1 MKILVC
7 FREGWGSFFMT
18 DKRKILFLQKTNKFA
33 GAENIVIT
41 LMKLLSS
48 KFEVYYVS
56 PQGPIQEKVE
66 NAGLNYVSLPS
77 LSVKSVKSVINQI
90 SPDII
95 HATDYSMS
103 ALAGI
108 FINDIPVLSH
118 LHNDPTWITHPLSPR
133 TIVYTL
139 ALPKIQKVVAVSRS
153 IENEFYY
160 KKNLKN
166 KIVVIPNVVDLKRV
180 IRLSQS
186 DKPNNLS
193 KKNFDLIFVG
203 RLAYQKNP
211 ILFCKIVKEIKNK
224 KKDVQAIMVGDG
236 ELREK
241 VAEYILDNNLS
252 NNITM
257 TGYQENPYPF
267 FNHSKIYVLPS
278 RFEGFGLSAVEAMTL
293 GKPVV
298 CGNVGGL
305 KDVVTE
311 KSGHLCNVFTDYVN
325 EITKLLEDSNYY
337 KIKADNAKKQA
348 SKFGNLDNYCEKFIN
363 IYNEMLAK
371 K

>member
-118 LHNDPTWITHPLSPR
+118 
-133 TIVYTL
+133 
-139 ALPKIQKVVAVSRS
+139 
-153 IENEFYY
+153 
-160 KKNLKN
+160 
-166 KIVVIPNVVDLKRV
+166 
-180 IRLSQS
+180 
-186 DKPNNLS
+186 
-193 KKNFDLIFVG
+193 
-203 RLAYQKNP
+203 
-211 ILFCKIVKEIKNK
+211 
-224 KKDVQAIMVGDG
+224 
-236 ELREK
+236 
-241 VAEYILDNNLS
+241 
-252 NNITM
+252 
-257 TGYQENPYPF
+257 
-267 FNHSKIYVLPS
+267 
-278 RFEGFGLSAVEAMTL
+278 
-293 GKPVV
+293 
-298 CGNVGGL
+298 
-305 KDVVTE
+305 
-311 KSGHLCNVFTDYVN
+311 
-325 EITKLLEDSNYY
+325 
-337 KIKADNAKKQA
+337 
-348 SKFGNLDNYCEKFIN
+348 
-363 IYNEMLAK
+363 
-371 K
+371 